1 LHLFKFLQ
9 IHRNKAFEAEIFLTF
24 FFVKCGAP
32 ITWHQTKSLAYEYFA
47 LSSDLKYVC
56 QCMISED
63 RGERTCDE
71 KISASISTTLKA
83 QAPTHLI

>member
-1 LHLFKFLQ
+1 
-9 IHRNKAFEAEIFLTF
+9 
-24 FFVKCGAP
+24 
-32 ITWHQTKSLAYEYFA
+32 
-47 LSSDLKYVC
+47 
-56 QCMISED
+56 MISED